1 MNQQQTRACFL
12 LACNFTEAHFKEIFK
27 YSELGYEYFWDKLQG
42 FIEDNGNSADGFCR
56 FVLYL
61 DSHNLMLLT
70 NFLST
75 YK

>member
-12 LACNFTEAHFKEIFK
+12 FANNFTEAHFKVIFK
-27 YSELGYEYFWDKLQG
+27 NSEVGYGYFWDKLQD
-42 FIEDNGNSADGFCR
+42 FIEDSGNSVEGFSR

-61 DSHNLMLLT
+61 DLDNGDLLAK
-70 NFLST
+70 FLAS